1 MDIIKVDINKSRF
14 ISDGGC
20 GYLEPDNSF
29 NAFLSSC
36 NRMYYGVKA
45 DIRFTKDR
53 VIVTSRYRDLRK
65 LTDKKIHISLTNYED
80 LKNLPLKNDIH
91 SYIATI
97 DEFLIVCKKYN
108 KIACIELHPPIS
120 LQEIDQL
127 IKHIYKHEMI
137 KYCKI
142 IATELKYLKYIR
154 SIDLNIMLEF
164 KTKTFTDEI
173 FYQAI
178 QYHYDLTL
186 PINKISS
193 DLIELCHENRLK
205 IGTTNMNDPVLAIMT
220 SDMNIDY
227 MYTVVLEEYRPN

>member
-1 MDIIKVDINKSRF
+1 MDIIKVDINKARF

-29 NAFLSSC
+29 NAFLASC

-53 VIVTSRYRDLRK
+53 VIVTSRHRDLKK
-65 LTDKKIHISLTNYED
+65 LTDQKIHISLTNYDD
-80 LKNLPLKNDIH
+80 LKSIPLKQDIH
-91 SYIATI
+91 SYIATLS
-97 DEFLIVCKKYN
+97 EFLIVCRKYN

-127 IKHIYKHEMI
+127 LKEINDHNMMKK
-137 KYCKI
+137 CKI
-142 IATELKYLKYIR
+142 IASDHKYLKYIR
-154 SIDLNIMLEF
+154 SIDLDVILELR
-164 KTKTFTDEI
+164 TKVFTDEI

-178 QYHYDLTL
+178 QYHYDLTF
-186 PINKISS
+186 PVNKLSPE
-193 DLIELCHENRLK
+193 LIELCHENRLK
-205 IGTTNMNDPVLAIMT
+205 VGTINMNDPVLSIMT
-220 SDMNIDY
+220 SDIGVDY

>member
-53 VIVTSRYRDLRK
+53 RIVTSRYRDLSK
-65 LTDKKIHISLTNYED
+65 LTNQKIHISLTNYED
-80 LKNLPLKNDIH
+80 LKKIPLKNDIH
-91 SYIATI
+91 SYIADI
-97 DEFLIVCKKYN
+97 SEFLLVCKKYN
-108 KIACIELHPPIS
+108 KIACLELHPPIS
-120 LQEIDQL
+120 LNEIDSL
-127 IKHIYKHEMI
+127 LEEIKKYDMI
-137 KYCKI
+137 TKCKI
-142 IATELKYLKYIR
+142 ISKDQKYLKYIR
-154 SIDLNIMLEF
+154 SQSLDIMLEL
-164 KTKTFTDEI
+164 KTKVFNDNI

-186 PINKISS
+186 PQNKLSK
-193 DLIELCHENRLK
+193 DLIDLCHENRLK
-205 IGTTNMNDPVLAIMT
+205 IGTTDMNDPVFSIIV
-220 SDMNIDY
+220 SDMGIDY